1 MRTEPVATLHAPA
14 RGVRALADGVVV
26 EDPGRITPG
35 AARFVRRVVAPLVR
49 LCFRPTLEGIGHL
62 PRGAYLLVANHSAG
76 MGIAELASFLVLYLR
91 TVGPDRPL
99 AGFALPLGFRVFP
112 LSFVLR
118 LLGAIPATYAAAERT
133 LAAGVP
139 ILVFPGGD
147 HETMRPAWQA
157 NRVDFGGRVGFL
169 RIAARAGIPV
179 VPLGISGSHF
189 TAPILLRSNVLAT
202 LLAVPRLIGLKRWAI
217 SVLGVVGAIAIL
229 ALVPLSW
236 PLRLALAWLWLGSP
250 LVFLPWVPWTIRMRI
265 GVPIPAAEL
274 FADRSGNESAD
285 ALQPAL
291 ARVEAAV
298 QLQVGRASSQ
308 PSVAQHF
315 ER

>member
-1 MRTEPVATLHAPA
+1 MQLRTEPAAALHVPA
-14 RGVRALADGVVV
+14 RGIRAFADKVVI
-26 EDPGRITPG
+26 EDPGRIAPG

-49 LCFRPTLEGIGHL
+49 LCFRPTLEGSEHL
-62 PRGAYLLVANHSAG
+62 PQGAYLLVANHSAG

-91 TVGPDRPL
+91 HVGADRPL

-147 HETMRPAWQA
+147 HETMRPAWAA
-157 NRVDFGGRVGFL
+157 NQVDFGGRVGFL
-169 RIAARAGIPV
+169 RIAARAGVPV
-179 VPLGISGSHF
+179 VPLGIAGSHY
-189 TAPILLRSNVLAT
+189 TAPILLRSRVLAT
-202 LLAVPRLIGLKRWAI
+202 LLGVPRLIGLKRWAI
-217 SVLGVVGAIAIL
+217 SLLGVIGAIAIL
-229 ALVPLSW
+229 ALVPLAW
-236 PLRLALAWLWLGSP
+236 PVRAVLAVLWLGSP

-265 GVPIPAAEL
+265 GVPIPAADL
-274 FADRSGNESAD
+274 FADRSGNEGAGD
-285 ALQPAL
+285 LQAAL

-298 QLQVGRASSQ
+298 QAQVAGT
-308 PSVAQHF
+308 
-315 ER
+315 